1 MKGLIFILSGP
12 SGAGKTSI
20 CRFII
25 SSSINVKYIISA
37 TSRPKRDSE
46 RDEIDYLF
54 FTNEEF
60 KNKIEQ
66 NYFLEW
72 AEVHGF
78 LYGTPRVSLE
88 NFIKKG
94 KICIMDIDIQGAEN
108 IRKIYP
114 EAISIFIIPPSWRIL
129 KNRLYKRG
137 TENDKII
144 KKRLLDA
151 SNELKHI
158 KNYDYMIVNDILEEA
173 SKKITCIITAEKCKM
188 INTDLEEDFNG
199 KKKLSYR

>member
-20 CRFII
+20 CRFIR

-37 TSRPKRDSE
+37 TSRPKRDTE
-46 RDEIDYLF
+46 RDGIDYLF
-54 FTNEEF
+54 FTKEEF

-72 AEVHGF
+72 AEVHGL
-78 LYGTPRVSLE
+78 LYGTPRVSVE

-108 IRKIYP
+108 IKKIYP

-137 TENDKII
+137 TENNQII

-158 KNYDYMIVNDILEEA
+158 RNYDYMIVNDILEEA
-173 SKKITCIITAEKCKM
+173 FEKIKCIITAEKCKM
-188 INTDLEEDFNG
+188 INTDLEEDF
-199 KKKLSYR
+199 KW